1 MKQRILAEARQEIYK
16 SGFRFTMADMAKRC
30 GLSTKTIYQVYSS
43 KEELILDMVRLAIDE
58 LAQSEHSIVSDPK
71 LGTMD
76 KLRALLV
83 LFPRDFQFFDI
94 KRLHELQRYYPNVW
108 SIVDSFLT
116 EQWDGV
122 TQMLAAAQAEGLL
135 EDFNKALFI
144 QLYIGGLYRLMEQS
158 SAGGISITLRQALD
172 EMVDIML
179 DGIRKR

>member
-16 SGFRFTMADMAKRC
+16 SGFRFTMADMARRC
-30 GLSTKTIYQVYSS
+30 GLSTKTIYECYSS
-43 KEELILDMVRLAIDE
+43 KEDLILDMVQQAIDE
-58 LAQSEHSIVSDPK
+58 LTEREQSIVNDPK

-83 LFPRDFQFFDI
+83 LLPRDFQFFDI
-94 KRLHELQRYYPNVW
+94 KRLHELQRYYTNVW
-108 SIVDSFLT
+108 NIMDSFLT

-135 EDFNKALFI
+135 EKFNTALFI
-144 QLYIGGLYRLMEQS
+144 QLYIGGLYRLMEQAS
-158 SAGGISITLRQALD
+158 TGAAQMTLRQALD

-179 DGIRKR
+179 NGIRKR